1 MTGVIPFATASRLS
15 CLPAVTRNNTTGL
28 CRQHLTDATHLAAD
42 VRLGD
47 LRIAPCHVRIRMT
60 QNLGDDI
67 DRHPVFNRQR
77 GKRMARQVRGQ
88 MLVDLANIRYFLQV
102 GVHLRIR
109 RDRQQLAP
117 RPTVGIVAVLLQQ
130 SRRLRKHWNTA
141 HHRGLFPRLMDP
153 QLPLL
158 VRREMF
164 PPQVVDIREGQSRQ
178 RAKAEDI
185 PDAVQPLVGHWPP
198 QQQVQFRLRQRLLDI
213 RLVDLHLIVT
223 EGIFLDPFVAD
234 RIEQEVF
241 QTAEQIDGSVVVA
254 VIGRLHVGVQ
264 SIDVGIVDRLQR
276 EVLFVVDIPDIFGH
290 VAQQAVVLVGR
301 ELRDAGA
308 DLLLPFLA
316 VFAELRQ
323 QHPTRRGGAQQLF
336 DGKAGRRPVLLDQS
350 VVGGQD
356 RGPVAGDDTVDLL
369 VDLILVERTFEA
381 LVPAIRL
388 NLALRVDFG
397 RLAGR
402 GDAGIDRGLAL
413 FRDFGLLAE
422 EDNAEGGS
430 WQHGCLVF
438 E

>member
-1 MTGVIPFATASRLS
+1 MDYKKWDISKICPIFRIY
-15 CLPAVTRNNTTGL
+15 NL
-28 CRQHLTDATHLAAD
+28 CRQHLTDAAHLAAD

-60 QNLGDDI
+60 QNLGDDV

-77 GKRMARQVRGQ
+77 GKRVARRMRGQ
-88 MLVDLANIRYFLQV
+88 MLGNLADIRYLLQV

-109 RDRQQLAP
+109 WDGQQFAP

-130 SRRLRKHWNTA
+130 GRRLREYWNAA
-141 HHRGLFPRLMDP
+141 HHRGLLSWLMDP
-153 QLPLL
+153 QLSLL
-158 VRREMF
+158 VRREVF

-178 RAKAEDI
+178 RAEAEDI
-185 PDAVQPLVGHWPP
+185 PNAVQTLVGHRSL
-198 QQQVQFRLRQRLLDI
+198 QQQVQFRFRQRHLDV
-213 RLVDLHLIVT
+213 RLVDLHLVVA
-223 EGIFLDPFVAD
+223 EGILLDPFVAD
-234 RIEQEVF
+234 GIEQEIL
-241 QTAEQIDGSVVVA
+241 QTAEQIDYSVVVA
-254 VIGRLHVGVQ
+254 VVSRLHVGVQ

-276 EVLFVVDIPDIFGH
+276 EVLLAIHLPDIFGH

-301 ELRDAGA
+301 ELCDPGT

-316 VFAELRQ
+316 VFAEFGQ
-323 QHPTRRGGAQQLF
+323 QHPARRGGAQQLF
-336 DGKAGRRPVLLDQS
+336 DGKAGRRPVLLDQP
-350 VVGGQD
+350 VIGGKD
-356 RGPVAGDDTVDLL
+356 RGPVTGYDAVDLL
-369 VDLILVERTFEA
+369 VDLVLVERTFEA
-381 LVPAIRL
+381 LVPAFGL
-388 NLALRVDFG
+388 NLALCIDFG

>member
-15 CLPAVTRNNTTGL
+15 CLQAVTRNNTTGL
-28 CRQHLTDATHLAAD
+28 CRQHLADTAHLAAD
-42 VRLGD
+42 VRLRD
-47 LRIAPCHVRIRMT
+47 LRIAPCHIRIRMT
-60 QNLGDDI
+60 QNLGDNVN
-67 DRHPVFNRQR
+67 RHPVFNRQR

-88 MLVDLANIRYFLQV
+88 MLLNLANIRYLLQV

-117 RPTVGIVAVLLQQ
+117 RPAVGIVAVLLQQ
-130 SRRLRKHWNTA
+130 GRCLWKHRDTA
-141 HHRGLFPRLMDP
+141 HHRSLLPRFMDP
-153 QLPLL
+153 QLSLL
-158 VRREMF
+158 VRCEVF

-178 RAKAEDI
+178 RAEAEDI

-198 QQQVQFRLRQRLLDI
+198 QQQVQFRLCQRHLDV
-213 RLVDLHLIVT
+213 RLVDLHLVVA
-223 EGIFLDPFVAD
+223 EGILLDPFVAD
-234 RIEQEVF
+234 GIEQEIL
-241 QTAEQIDGSVVVA
+241 QTAEQIDRPVVVA
-254 VIGRLHVGVQ
+254 VVGRLHVGVQ
-264 SIDVGIVDRLQR
+264 SIDVGIVDHLQR
-276 EVLFVVDIPDIFGH
+276 EILLVVGISDIFGH

-308 DLLLPFLA
+308 DLLLAFLA
-316 VFAELRQ
+316 VFAKLRQ

-336 DGKAGRRPVLLDQS
+336 DGKAGRRLVLLDQA
-350 VVGGQD
+350 VIGGKD
-356 RGPVAGDDTVDLL
+356 RGPVAGYDAVDLQ
-369 VDLILVERTFEA
+369 VDLILVERAFEA
-381 LVPAIRL
+381 LIPAFGL
-388 NLALRVDFG
+388 NLALCIDFG

-438 E
+438 G